1 MALFVLLHDAFQ
13 GGWVWRQTAR
23 ELRDLGHEV
32 HTPSY
37 AGQTMP
43 FDPRKADSPAQA
55 ALDNLIRYFE
65 AENLASAVV
74 VCSGWSG
81 MLGPALAAALP
92 STVRS
97 LFFWDAVVPEPG
109 KSFMEV
115 CPASLAE
122 AIDGNSESTQVAP
135 FVSGPLSWLEAGE
148 DCTSL
153 LAPFPRR
160 AFTEPYTGPARGHW
174 PKSMFVHSPD
184 EDAPGSPFSREA
196 VEEAGMPWLELNMYE
211 YPLMARAQELALLLA
226 GQSSPGASRNFDGC
240 ARNTM
245 PHEMRMQY
253 CSHYRKR
260 HAVAVAREG
269 IDA

>member
-23 ELRDLGHEV
+23 ELCDLGHEV

-37 AGQTMP
+37 AGRTLP
-43 FDPRKADSPAQA
+43 HAPENSDNPARA
-55 ALDNLIRYFE
+55 ALDNLVRYFE
-65 AENLASAVV
+65 AEDLSGANVL
-74 VCSGWSG
+74 CSGWSG
-81 MLGPALAAALP
+81 LLGPALAAALP
-92 STVRS
+92 SAVRT

-115 CPASLAE
+115 CPDSLAE
-122 AIDGNSESTQVAP
+122 DIDGNSESTQVAP
-135 FVSGPLSWLEAGE
+135 FVSGPLSWLECGE

-160 AFTEPYTGPARGHW
+160 AFTEPYTGPARDRW
-174 PKSMFVHSPD
+174 PKSLFVHAPD
-184 EDAPGSPFSREA
+184 GDEPGSAFGREA
-196 VEEAGMPWLELNMYE
+196 VEASGMPWFELNMYE
-211 YPLMARAQELALLLA
+211 YPLLARAQELALLLA
-226 GQSSPGASRNFDGC
+226 DHAAPGASRNLNGC

-260 HAVAVAREG
+260 HEMAVAREG

>member
-1 MALFVLLHDAFQ
+1 MAVFVLLHDAFQ

-37 AGQTMP
+37 AGRTLP
-43 FDPRKADSPAQA
+43 FDPDKADSPAQA
-55 ALDNLIRYFE
+55 ALDNLVRYFE
-65 AENLASAVV
+65 AENISGAAI

-81 MLGPALAAALP
+81 LLGPALAAALP
-92 STVRS
+92 SAVRT
-97 LFFWDAVVPEPG
+97 LIFWDAVIPEPG

-122 AIDGNSESTQVAP
+122 AIDGNSESAQVAP
-135 FVSGPLSWLEAGE
+135 FVAGPLHWLDFGE

-174 PKSMFVHSPD
+174 PISLFVHSPD
-184 EDAPGSPFSREA
+184 EDAPDSPFGRIA
-196 VEEAGMPWLELNMYE
+196 VENASMPWFELNMYE
-211 YPLMARAQELALLLA
+211 YPLLGRAQELAHLLTA
-226 GQSSPGASRNFDGC
+226 QAAPGLPRDTDGC
-240 ARNTM
+240 GRNTM

-260 HAVAVAREG
+260 HEMAVACEG

>member
-13 GGWVWRQTAR
+13 GSWVWRQTAS
-23 ELRDLGHEV
+23 ELQDLGHEV

-37 AGQTMP
+37 AGRTLP
-43 FDPRKADSPAQA
+43 FDPESADSPARA
-55 ALDNLIRYFE
+55 ALENLIRYFE
-65 AENLASAVV
+65 IEDISGATV

-81 MLGPALAAALP
+81 LLGPALASAKP
-92 STVRS
+92 SAVRS
-97 LFFWDAVVPEPG
+97 LIFWDAVVPEPG

-122 AIDGNSESTQVAP
+122 AVDGNSEATQVAP
-135 FVSGPLSWLEAGE
+135 FVSGPLHWLDFGE
-148 DCTSL
+148 ESTSL

-160 AFTEPYTGPARGHW
+160 AFTEPYLGSMPSQW
-174 PKSMFVHSPD
+174 PDSLFIHSPD
-184 EDAPGSPFSREA
+184 EDDANSPFARQAIEA
-196 VEEAGMPWLELNMYE
+196 VGMPWVELNMYE
-211 YPLMARAQELALLLA
+211 YPLLGRAQELANLLVSQA
-226 GQSSPGASRNFDGC
+226 APGLPRNRETCG
-240 ARNTM
+240 RNMM

-260 HAVAVAREG
+260 HEMAVAYEG

>member
-1 MALFVLLHDAFQ
+1 MAVFVLLHDAFQ

-37 AGQTMP
+37 AGRTLP
-43 FDPRKADSPAQA
+43 LDTDSADSPARA
-55 ALDNLIRYFE
+55 ALENLVRYFKTE
-65 AENLASAVV
+65 DITGAAI

-81 MLGPALAAALP
+81 LLGPALAAALP
-92 STVRS
+92 SAVRT
-97 LFFWDAVVPEPG
+97 LVFWDAVVPEPG

-122 AIDGNSESTQVAP
+122 AIDGNSESAQVAP
-135 FVSGPLSWLEAGE
+135 FVSGPLTWLELCE
-148 DCTSL
+148 DSASL

-160 AFTEPYTGPARGHW
+160 AFTEPYTGPARGRW
-174 PKSMFVHSPD
+174 PKSLFVHSPD
-184 EDAPGSPFSREA
+184 EDGPGSPFVREA
-196 VEEAGMPWLELNMYE
+196 VEGTGMPWLELNMYE
-211 YPLMARAQELALLLA
+211 YPLLGRAQELALLLA
-226 GQSSPGASRNFDGC
+226 DQAASGPSRSQDGC

-245 PHEMRMQY
+245 PHELRMQY

-260 HAVAVAREG
+260 HEMAVACEG

>member
-13 GGWVWRQTAR
+13 GGWVWRQAAL

-37 AGQTMP
+37 AGRTLP
-43 FDPRKADSPAQA
+43 FGSENADSPAQA
-55 ALDNLIRYFE
+55 ALDNLVRYFE
-65 AENLASAVV
+65 AEDLSGATV

-81 MLGPALAAALP
+81 LLGPALAEALP
-92 STVRS
+92 SAVRS
-97 LFFWDAVVPEPG
+97 LVFWDAVMPEPG

-122 AIDGNSESTQVAP
+122 AIDGNSESAEVAP
-135 FVSGPLSWLEAGE
+135 FVSGPLSWLECGE
-148 DCTSL
+148 ESTSL

-160 AFTEPYTGPARGHW
+160 AFTEPYAGPALGDW
-174 PKSMFVHSPD
+174 PRSLFVHSPE
-184 EDAPGSPFSREA
+184 EDAPGSPFGRDT
-196 VEEAGMPWLELNMYE
+196 VERSGMPWFELNMYE
-211 YPLMARAQELALLLA
+211 YPLLARAQELARLLVDQA
-226 GQSSPGASRNFDGC
+226 APGASRNLNGC

-260 HAVAVAREG
+260 HEIAVASDG

>member
-13 GGWVWRQTAR
+13 GGWVWRQTAN

-37 AGQTMP
+37 AGRTLP
-43 FDPRKADSPAQA
+43 FDPENADSPARA

-65 AENLASAVV
+65 AEDLSHATV

-81 MLGPALAAALP
+81 MLGPALAGALP
-92 STVRS
+92 SAVRT
-97 LFFWDAVVPEPG
+97 LFFWDAVIPEPG

-115 CPASLAE
+115 CPASLAA
-122 AIDGNSESTQVAP
+122 AIDGNSESTEVAP
-135 FVSGPLSWLEAGE
+135 FVSGPLSWLECGE

-160 AFTEPYTGPARGHW
+160 AFTEAYAGPARGRW
-174 PKSMFVHSPD
+174 PKSLFVHSPE
-184 EDAPGSPFSREA
+184 EDASGSPFTREA
-196 VEEAGMPWLELNMYE
+196 VEAAGMPWFELNMYE
-211 YPLMARAQELALLLA
+211 YPLLARAQELAHLLA
-226 GQSSPGASRNFDGC
+226 DQAAPGASRNFDGC

-253 CSHYRKR
+253 CSHYRR
-260 HAVAVAREG
+260 RQETAVACEG